1 MTISLPPDL
10 IARLGSLCITDIH
23 QVTPFGKVVTGTIRV
38 ELEPCEDGSS
48 FQPRALVLLSHDDGP
63 ADAPSNDLL
72 TAKELDD
79 FYDACHSVLLEQEQG
94 PERLSEWVILIC
106 ERFAAKGVLQ

>member
-10 IARLGSLCITDIH
+10 IARLGMLCITDIH

-48 FQPRALVLLSHDDGP
+48 FQPRAVILLSHDDGP
-63 ADAPSNDLL
+63 TDAPNDLL
-72 TAKELDD
+72 TAEELDD
-79 FYDACHSVLLEQEQG
+79 FYDACSSVLLEQEPG
-94 PERLSEWVILIC
+94 AERLSEWVILIC